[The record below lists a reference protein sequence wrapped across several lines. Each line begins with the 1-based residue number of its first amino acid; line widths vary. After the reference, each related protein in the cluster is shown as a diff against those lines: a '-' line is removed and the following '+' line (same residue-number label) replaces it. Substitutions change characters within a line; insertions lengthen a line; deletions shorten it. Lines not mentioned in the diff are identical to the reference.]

1 MSGLGRD
8 SSNQNIDKASLVD
21 AVISKNVKNFV
32 KNMVPS
38 EIGSAA
44 GKKRVM
50 EATSKLLDPQQR
62 EAMLKQQEMEKIR
75 KKKVA

>member
-1 MSGLGRD
+1 
-8 SSNQNIDKASLVD
+8 LVD

-50 EATSKLLDPQQR
+50 EATSKLLDP
-62 EAMLKQQEMEKIR
+62 
-75 KKKVA
+75 

>member
-1 MSGLGRD
+1 
-8 SSNQNIDKASLVD
+8 
-21 AVISKNVKNFV
+21 
-32 KNMVPS
+32 MVPS

-62 EAMLKQQEMEKIR
+62 EAMLKQ
-75 KKKVA
+75 